1 MNTSQFENKKYTYTY
16 IKNIL
21 LFNGNISN
29 INDVKIGDKLM
40 GHDSKPREI
49 LDIKKQNMEVYK
61 IIPSRGEMY
70 TVSKKHK
77 LILTVYETSESFKK
91 GDNIEMVVEEFLS
104 LPKKIQKT
112 MRIFKKEVEFE
123 KNLIPIDSY
132 LLGLW
137 IGDPYHIS
145 QENILNS
152 LSYIYSEVEHVLSKK
167 FKSIKIVTS
176 LETDSDKEK
185 FADIL
190 CDYGLLTESGDNKY
204 IPLDFIVNTKKC
216 RLNLLAGLLDVAG
229 SFDIK
234 GSSYE
239 FKSSNERLVDDCVF
253 LIRSLGFFANKRIIK
268 ETGIVQN
275 KRKILTT
282 YKIIINGNITEIPCR
297 ILKKKFNKIENEKDN
312 LSSNFHIL
320 FDKEEEYPEFV
331 LDGDNKFLLSTL
343 DVVSQS

>member
-1 MNTSQFENKKYTYTY
+1 MNIIQNDTKKYIYN
-16 IKNIL
+16 KNIL
-21 LFNGNISN
+21 LFNGDIIN

-40 GHDSKPREI
+40 GHDSKPREV
-49 LDIKKQNMEVYK
+49 LDIKKQNMEIYK

-70 TVSKKHK
+70 TVSKTHK
-77 LILTVYETSESFKK
+77 LILVVNEQFDSFKK
-91 GDNIEMVVEEFLS
+91 GDNIEMTVEEFLS
-104 LPKKIQKT
+104 LPKKNQRAL
-112 MRIFKKEVEFE
+112 RIFKKDVEFD
-123 KNLIPIDSY
+123 KNQIPIDSY

-145 QENILNS
+145 QESILES

-167 FKSIKIVTS
+167 FKSKNMVTT
-176 LETDSDKEK
+176 LETESDKEK

-190 CDYGLLTESGDNKY
+190 CEYNLLTESGDNKY
-204 IPLDFIVNTKKC
+204 IPLNFIVNTRKC

-239 FKSSNERLVDDCVF
+239 FKSKNERLIDDCIF

-268 ETGIVQN
+268 ESGIFQN
-275 KRKILTT
+275 KRKILTS

-297 ILKKKFNKIENEKDN
+297 ILKKKFNKTENEKDS
-312 LSSNFHIL
+312 LTSNFHIL
-320 FDKEEEYPEFV
+320 FDKEDEYLEFT
-331 LDGDNKFLLSTL
+331 LDVDNKFLLSTF